1 MLIKKLRLQ
10 KGWSQQQLAEFS
22 GLSVR
27 TIQRIERG
35 HKAGNESLKSLAA
48 VFETNIQTLRG
59 DKDMAK
65 DYQLSDE
72 EQQVFQQV
80 QDIKDFFS
88 HVLTFM
94 VVVPCLYIFNI
105 MLTPE
110 VLWINYLVI
119 GWTIGLALHGIW
131 AYDVISFLS
140 PDWEKKEIEKRLG
153 RKL

>member
-1 MLIKKLRLQ
+1 MRLQ